1 MSGKCWRSW
10 EEEGRNWKGRE
21 MSRSVYLLGS
31 YLSPPSRYRTGQD
44 RTTGNGQAV
53 SIITSI
59 VPVLYLYL
67 PTSSIFWSRASPYLL
82 YCYYYYYTASITI
95 VYYTPT
101 TRIDTTAACVPH
113 RWFYPNRKSA
123 SQLHYRPFPAGS
135 AAGPSAL
142 SHRVVPL
149 SCHPH
154 GTHAFVRPCCLLY
167 LYT

>member
-1 MSGKCWRSW
+1 ML
-10 EEEGRNWKGRE
+10 EELGGGRKELEGTGNV
-21 MSRSVYLLGS
+21 SISL
-31 YLSPPSRYRTGQD
+31 PSRLLPFSSQSLQD

-67 PTSSIFWSRASPYLL
+67 PTSSTIFWSRVSPYLL
-82 YCYYYYYTASITI
+82 YCYYYNTASITI

-113 RWFYPNRKSA
+113 QGFYPNRKSA

-167 LYT
+167 LDA

>member
-1 MSGKCWRSW
+1 MGNVGGVGRRK
-10 EEEGRNWKGRE
+10 ELEGTGNV
-21 MSRSVYLLGS
+21 SISL
-31 YLSPPSRYRTGQD
+31 PSRLLPFSSQSLQD

-59 VPVLYLYL
+59 VPFLYLYL
-67 PTSSIFWSRASPYLL
+67 YLYLL
-82 YCYYYYYTASITI
+82 VSSGVGCHPIYFIATTTYTASITI
-95 VYYTPT
+95 VYYTPA
-101 TRIDTTAACVPH
+101 TRMDTTAACVPH

-167 LYT
+167 LDA

>member
-1 MSGKCWRSW
+1 ML
-10 EEEGRNWKGRE
+10 EELGGGRKELEGTGNV
-21 MSRSVYLLGS
+21 SISL
-31 YLSPPSRYRTGQD
+31 PSRLLPFSSQSLQD
-44 RTTGNGQAV
+44 RTTSNGQAV

-67 PTSSIFWSRASPYLL
+67 PTSSIFWSRVSPYLL
-82 YCYYYYYTASITI
+82 YCCYYNTASITI

-167 LYT
+167 LHT